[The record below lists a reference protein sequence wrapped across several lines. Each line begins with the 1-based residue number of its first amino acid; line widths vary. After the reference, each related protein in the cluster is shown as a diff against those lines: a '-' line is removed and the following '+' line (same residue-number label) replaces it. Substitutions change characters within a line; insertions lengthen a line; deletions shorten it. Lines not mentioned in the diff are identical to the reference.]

1 MPRGPP
7 HIETA
12 VSPSPESFVAFFR
25 AASPYIH
32 AHRGRTF
39 VVQFGGEAVED
50 PRFNNLVQDLALLSS
65 LGIRLVLVHG
75 VRPQIDTRLAARG
88 IPGRFHLGLRVTDD
102 PVLTAAKE
110 AAGAARVEIESLLS
124 MGLANSPMAGARIRV
139 ASGNFVTARPVGV
152 REGVDFGHTGEVR
165 RIDRSGLEHQIAQGN
180 VVLVSPIG
188 YSPTGEAFNLSNE
201 EVATAIAV
209 ELRADKLLLLGER
222 GCLGRTDGT
231 PVRQFTLDEAHAHL
245 AGLQAAGEGRE
256 SERVRHLES
265 AVYACQNGVRRAH
278 LLDRRVDGALLL
290 ELFTRDGVGTLVSAS
305 PYEHLRRANIEDVV
319 GLLELI
325 RPLEEEGILVRRP
338 REKLEREIEQ
348 FTVVERDGAI
358 IACAAL
364 YPYPGQVLAELA
376 CLAVD
381 PAYRNLGLGARLLEN
396 TERDALALGARGLFV
411 LTTRTS
417 HWFRER
423 GFEPGSL
430 DDLPVERKTTYNF
443 QRGSKILVKW
453 LRA

>member
-1 MPRGPP
+1 MPQGPP
-7 HIETA
+7 PIETA
-12 VSPSPESFVAFFR
+12 VSPSQESFVAFFR

-39 VVQFGGEAVED
+39 VVQFGGEALED
-50 PRFNNLVQDLALLSS
+50 PRFNDLVQDLALLSS

-75 VRPQIDTRLAARG
+75 VRPQIDARLADRG

-222 GCLGRTDGT
+222 GCLAKADGT
-231 PVRQFTLDEAHAHL
+231 PVRQLTLEEAYAHL
-245 AGLQAAGEGRE
+245 AGLQAAGERRE

-278 LLDRRVDGALLL
+278 LLDRHVDGALLL

-305 PYEHLRRANIEDVV
+305 PYEHLRRANIEDVG

-338 REKLEREIEQ
+338 REKLEHEIEQ

-381 PAYRNLGLGARLLEN
+381 PAYRNLGLGERLLEH
-396 TERDALALGARGLFV
+396 TEQDALALGAQGLFV
-411 LTTRTS
+411 LTTRTA

-430 DDLPVERKTTYNF
+430 DDLPVERKATYNF
-443 QRGSKILVKW
+443 QRGSKILLKR
-453 LRA
+453 LPA